1 MKHIYNNICEHIGK
15 KPNCSRNSLA
25 FIVKEGIRIE
35 EIIRYFPIN
44 ISSLLHKAIK
54 QNEKLAEQIQE
65 IRIRVGRPIILKLQN
80 LDILIEYIV
89 NQTEIL
95 QILEKICEN
104 SIYAYKNRIC
114 NGYITI
120 KGGHRIGITGSA
132 VVENEKI
139 INIKYIT
146 SLNFRI
152 ARQVLNCSNKI
163 IGQVI
168 DEKNQDIYNTLI
180 VSPPGRG
187 KTTILRDLIRNLSN
201 GIDEINFKGRTC
213 GVVDERGEIAAMY
226 KGVPQND
233 IGIRTDII
241 ENISKAKG
249 IKILI
254 RTMAPEI
261 IACDEIGSK
270 EDVEAIQEA
279 IISGVKGIF
288 TMHGRTLDDV
298 KSNNQINKLIEENK
312 IEKIIFI

>member
-1 MKHIYNNICEHIGK
+1 
-15 KPNCSRNSLA
+15 LL
-25 FIVKEGIRIE
+25 KEGIRIE

-104 SIYAYKNRIC
+104 SIYAYKNQIC